1 MSENILIAGIKKKA
15 SLPKEVFIG
24 WLTSLTEAYNTAIFS
39 FLAPML
45 ALFFFQNENSFT
57 SLFFSYSFVFLG
69 SSLFYPMGA
78 FYYGTM
84 GDAKGRQKTCVY
96 STLGLAIST
105 GLIAFIPEGA
115 YGAFFLLILICAQHF
130 FSGGEY
136 YGSIVF
142 SIEHADKE
150 KSGILSALSCLF
162 ASFGLALANGLAYFP
177 LLKGNELW
185 MKSCFIIGALGGM
198 VSYLL
203 KNYCQETPAFKS
215 LPLLA
220 GNETKVFEFIKKRSK
235 SLLKVVIVSAL
246 FIISYNFIFI
256 FLPLH
261 QNGSETG
268 DSFKPLIF
276 YGFSILFAGFLAD
289 RFGLNRVLMSGILL
303 FSLAV
308 TPICFFKMDLWVR
321 QIILTSF
328 ASLIIG
334 PIHSFMMNQF
344 EPKERCRGLFIGSAI
359 AMSLFGGS
367 TVPICLLLFF
377 KFNSLAAASL
387 YPMAIG
393 TASFIYLY
401 QEIEDCGVKSV
412 KIPAKSA

>member
-1 MSENILIAGIKKKA
+1 MPETVLIPEIKQKTA
-15 SLPKEVFIG
+15 LPKEVFIG
-24 WLTSLTEAYNTAIFS
+24 WIASLTEAYNTAIFS

-45 ALFFFQNENSFT
+45 ALSHFQNENSF
-57 SLFFSYSFVFLG
+57 SALFFSYSLVFLG

-105 GLIAFIPEGA
+105 GLIAFIPEGT
-115 YGAFFLLILICAQHF
+115 YSAFFLLIFICAQHF

-136 YGSIVF
+136 YGSVVF

-150 KSGILSALSCLF
+150 KNGVLSALSCLF
-162 ASFGLALANGLAYFP
+162 ASFGLALANGFAYLP

-198 VSYLL
+198 VSYFL

-215 LPLLA
+215 LASLD
-220 GNETKVFEFIKKRSK
+220 GNKIKVLEFMKKRGR

-246 FIISYNFIFI
+246 FIISYNFIFV
-256 FLPLH
+256 FLPLT
-261 QNGSETG
+261 QIGIETK

-289 RFGLNRVLMSGILL
+289 KFGVNQVLMSGILL
-303 FSLAV
+303 FSLSV
-308 TPICFFKMDLWVR
+308 IPVCFFEMELWVR
-321 QIILTSF
+321 QTILTAS

-334 PIHSFMMNQF
+334 PIHSFMINQF
-344 EPKERCRGLFIGSAI
+344 SPKERCRGLFIGSAI

-367 TVPICLLLFF
+367 TVPICLLLIF
-377 KFNSLAAASL
+377 KFKSLAAASL
-387 YPMAIG
+387 YPMAISA
-393 TASFIYLY
+393 ASFIYLY
-401 QEIEDCGVKSV
+401 PLSRKRVFKTQLV
-412 KIPAKSA
+412 P